1 MANIEWNAWA
11 QRVLHVALV
20 FGSAYIAANPEYSWA
35 IVALQA
41 LGQGIPQP
49 R

>member
-1 MANIEWNAWA
+1 MDLNVWA
-11 QRVLHVALV
+11 QRALHVALV
-20 FGSAYIAANPEYSWA
+20 FGSAYVAANPKYAWM
-35 IVALQA
+35 IPALQA

>member
-1 MANIEWNAWA
+1 MLSIVYPWVE
-11 QRVLHVALV
+11 RGLHVVLIFA
-20 FGSAYIAANPEYSWA
+20 SAYAAANPKYAWVM
-35 IVALQA
+35 VALQA